1 MKDSVKRYFAA
12 KDSAPSI
19 RLPKMVVRS
28 TYKRQVGKW
37 LIVAESSANHEHL
50 RREGSG
56 RISLYDAKDN
66 GVCDKESVKRIHGVT
81 WNEVVEEAEELAG
94 LLSQQTY
101 EYVSANPDAV
111 YGGDGKKI

>member
-1 MKDSVKRYFAA
+1 MNDNVKRYFAA
-12 KDSAPSI
+12 KDSTPAM

-37 LIVAESSANHEHL
+37 LIIAESSANHEHL

-56 RISLYDAKDN
+56 RINLYSITGD
-66 GVCDKESVKRIHGVT
+66 GSCEHESVKRIHGVT

-111 YGGDGKKI
+111 CGGDGTKI